1 MHMIIR
7 NIVYANSKK
16 EAISVASHNFENLC
30 EGQRPFDYYDM
41 FDDGGSSVWGD
52 RCPEIALLDSP
63 EGRKMIVDGW
73 SATLRDMRENLRQI
87 KKLTEGKK
95 VTEIMRDIRKDWL
108 QYYFKSVGDYQGDS
122 VWLYD
127 HDAEGIKDRSHLNKA
142 LNKWDNDKQYQGLS
156 VYIVPADVH
165 Y

>member
-1 MHMIIR
+1 
-7 NIVYANSKK
+7 
-16 EAISVASHNFENLC
+16 
-30 EGQRPFDYYDM
+30 M
-41 FDDGGSSVWGD
+41 FDDGGSSYWGD
-52 RCPEIALLDSP
+52 KYPEVALSGSVK
-63 EGRKMIVDGW
+63 GRKMVVDGW
-73 SATLRDMRENLRQI
+73 GATLRDMRYHLRKI
-87 KKLTEGKK
+87 KEVTEGKS
-95 VTEIMRDIRKDWL
+95 VTEIMRGIRKDWL
-108 QYYFKSVGDYQGDS
+108 QYHYKSVGDYYGES

>member
-7 NIVYANSKK
+7 NIVYANSEK
-16 EAISVASHNFENLC
+16 EALSVAENNFQNLC
-30 EGQRPFDYYDM
+30 EGQRPFDYYDL
-41 FDDGGSSVWGD
+41 FDDGGSSYWGD
-52 RCPEIALLDSP
+52 KYPEVALSGSVK
-63 EGRKMIVDGW
+63 GRKMVVDGW
-73 SATLRDMRENLRQI
+73 GATLRDMRYHLRKI
-87 KKLTEGKK
+87 KEVTEGKS
-95 VTEIMRDIRKDWL
+95 VTEIMRGIRKDWL
-108 QYYFKSVGDYQGDS
+108 QYHYKSVGDYYGES